1 MAKARKLKYGNDTM
15 AVSSFVSEGVRVFTN
30 ATALEGETLYSWE
43 IVDHCTDEVVF
54 KQPFTTNPV
63 FAYSVEKFRNM
74 DVVARIRGDIEL
86 SCKVF
91 EIEQRDLPEIKMM
104 YARRGVFYRFTN
116 ITDVEGVKYC
126 WRVEA
131 RVKRHWEE
139 VCSVADSDSKVF
151 EHSFENGTDY
161 RVTASIVSED
171 GGCST
176 RVIAEIT
183 ASDLELPKV
192 I

>member
-1 MAKARKLKYGNDTM
+1 MAKVRKPRYGNDTM
-15 AVSSFVSEGVRVFTN
+15 AVSSFVSEGIRVFTN
-30 ATALEGETLYSWE
+30 ATTLAGEALYSWE

-63 FAYSVEKFRNM
+63 FAYSVEKFKNM
-74 DVVARIRGDIEL
+74 DVVARIKGDVEL

-104 YARRGVFYRFTN
+104 YARRCAFYRFTN
-116 ITDVEGVKYC
+116 ITDVENVSYC
-126 WRVEA
+126 WRVEE

-139 VCSVADSDSKVF
+139 VCSVADCESNVF
-151 EHSFENGTDY
+151 EYTFEKGKDY
-161 RVTASIVSED
+161 RVTASICSDD

-176 RVIAEIT
+176 RVVAEIT
-183 ASDLELPKV
+183 ACDLELPRV